1 MIIEDDNFL
10 LSLIVEKFIQLGFD
24 AEAASDGEEGLNKI
38 LNNKYDLVLLD
49 MILPKM
55 DGFKVLENVKKN
67 QTLKDLPIVVTS
79 NLYDKND
86 IDRAVSLGAAD
97 YIIKAY
103 NSPEN
108 IVDRVRAFY
117 KKLKLKNKNMSK
129 LKSIVIGVIILDLI
143 LVFPVMLSYQKVGE
157 WLKVRVAQGGSP
169 EVFVTLLVEIT
180 LLTVTAIVAFLVSRI
195 FKGTPFQG
203 ALYLIG
209 WEFFCT
215 E

>member
-1 MIIEDDNFL
+1 MSKILIIEDDNFL

-38 LNNKYDLVLLD
+38 LNNKYDLILLD

-55 DGFKVLENVKKN
+55 DGFKVLEEVKKN
-67 QTLKDLPIVVTS
+67 QALKDLPIVVAS

-108 IVDRVRAFY
+108 IVDRIKAF
-117 KKLKLKNKNMSK
+117 LQKLKN
-129 LKSIVIGVIILDLI
+129 
-143 LVFPVMLSYQKVGE
+143 
-157 WLKVRVAQGGSP
+157 
-169 EVFVTLLVEIT
+169 
-180 LLTVTAIVAFLVSRI
+180 
-195 FKGTPFQG
+195 
-203 ALYLIG
+203 
-209 WEFFCT
+209 
-215 E
+215 

>member
-1 MIIEDDNFL
+1 MSKILIIEDDNFL

-108 IVDRVRAFY
+108 IVDRVRAFLQKIKI
-117 KKLKLKNKNMSK
+117 KKIK
-129 LKSIVIGVIILDLI
+129 I
-143 LVFPVMLSYQKVGE
+143 
-157 WLKVRVAQGGSP
+157 
-169 EVFVTLLVEIT
+169 
-180 LLTVTAIVAFLVSRI
+180 
-195 FKGTPFQG
+195 
-203 ALYLIG
+203 
-209 WEFFCT
+209 
-215 E
+215 